1 MNFKKLVKP
10 YEYQLLNAINHFV
23 SFPSVFD
30 EKTKTKDKPF
40 GNAIDEVLNEFVQ
53 LGEMYGF
60 KAEKDSRYVELSLG
74 NKGPLIEVF
83 GHLDVVP
90 ATNQDMF
97 NVKNID
103 GVLYGRG
110 VADDKGPLLASFYAI
125 KALKDNGLIKD
136 CRIKVFAGGDEER
149 GCSCLES
156 YFKDKQKEAPTYGFT
171 PDSRF
176 PIVYGEKGILNLT
189 LKRKITLPHIKSI
202 KGGTAIN
209 VVIPT
214 CNFEIEDIENT
225 KHKIKT
231 DHSIN
236 GNVITFIGKA
246 AHGAAPHLGINA
258 FMLGLKELGNIYN
271 DQEMIR
277 IAEALNDTTGKKLNA
292 YTNCENL
299 KESTYN
305 VGIVSYENNELII
318 KINARL
324 PEKPEHTELSKA
336 IAKTLNA
343 EIVKEEYTPYLFMP
357 LDSPLVKN
365 LLEAYQT
372 ESKDYTN
379 KPTISGGGTYAKE
392 AKNTLAFGPQFP
404 GMDFEEHQDNE
415 HISVECLNKAMAI
428 YAHAIYNLLNI
439 KK

>member
-10 YEYQLLNAINHFV
+10 YEGQLLNALNHFV
-23 SFPSVFD
+23 SFPSVYD
-30 EKTKTKDKPF
+30 EETKTKDKPF

-74 NKGPLIEVF
+74 NSGPLIEVF

-90 ATNQDMF
+90 ANNKEMF
-97 NVKNID
+97 IVKNKEGI
-103 GVLYGRG
+103 LYGRG

-149 GCSCLES
+149 GCSCLSS
-156 YFKDKQKEAPTYGFT
+156 YFEEKHKESPTYGFT
-171 PDSRF
+171 PDSQF

-189 LKRKITLPHIKSI
+189 IKRKIKLPHIKSI
-202 KGGTAIN
+202 KGGTAVN

-214 CNFEIEDIENT
+214 CSFEVDNIELV
-225 KHKIKT
+225 KHKVKANHT
-231 DHSIN
+231 IN

-246 AHGAAPHLGINA
+246 AHGATPELGTNA
-258 FMLGLKELGNIYN
+258 FMLGLNELGILFN
-271 DQEMIR
+271 DTEMIR
-277 IAEALNDTTGKKLNA
+277 IADALNDTTGKKLNA

-305 VGIVSYENNELII
+305 IGIVSYSNNELVI

-324 PEKPEHTELSKA
+324 PEKPEHKELSKA
-336 IAKTLNA
+336 IAKTLNS

-357 LDSPLVKN
+357 LDSDLVKN
-365 LLEAYQT
+365 LLDAYQSET
-372 ESKDYTN
+372 KDYIN
-379 KPTISGGGTYAKE
+379 KPVISGGGTYAKE
-392 AKNTLAFGPQFP
+392 AKNTLAFGPAFP
-404 GMDFEEHQDNE
+404 GIDFEEHQDNE
-415 HISVECLNKAMAI
+415 HIAIETLNKAMAI
-428 YAHAIYNLLNI
+428 YAHAIYNLMNI